1 MTQKTITSTTNTVI
15 AVQLTITILLALS
28 LKSMWN
34 LMNVIQVVAYIRF
47 FSGWPAIMLEVF
59 KYMDNAI
66 TLKPVS
72 DPVFE
77 YG

>member
-1 MTQKTITSTTNTVI
+1 
-15 AVQLTITILLALS
+15 
-28 LKSMWN
+28 MWN
-34 LMNVIQVVAYIRF
+34 LMNVVQVLAYIRF
-47 FSGWPAIMLEVF
+47 FSGWPAVMLEIF
-59 KYMDNAI
+59 QYMDDAV